1 MVLLSHDAFLVA
13 LKSLF
18 DAQATSSVFLTHVR
32 VAPRGVDPAA
42 VLYRATNGKGRR
54 VSTRVSAE
62 QAKRFHEALMN
73 VVKGSMSALKK
84 VEKTKDQKAAERAAA
99 AKRAT
104 AVAAGGDMD

>member
-32 VAPRGVDPAA
+32 VAPRGGDAA
-42 VLYRATNGKGRR
+42 VVLYRATNGKGRR
-54 VSTRVSAE
+54 VSTRVNAE
-62 QAKRFHEALMN
+62 QTKRFHEALMN

-84 VEKTKDQKAAERAAA
+84 VEKSKDQKAAERAAA
-99 AKRAT
+99 AKRA
-104 AVAAGGDMD
+104 AVAGGDMD

>member
-18 DAQATSSVFLTHVR
+18 DAQATSSVFLTHKR
-32 VAPRGVDPAA
+32 VAARGGDPVV

-54 VSTRVSAE
+54 VATRVDAE
-62 QAKRFHEALMN
+62 RAKRFHEALMN
-73 VVKGSMSALKK
+73 VVKGSMAALKK

-99 AKRAT
+99 AKRA
-104 AVAAGGDMD
+104 VPIGGDLD